1 MSLRG
6 TGCVNCD
13 VQNHSN
19 LTCQL
24 LPCLRL
30 KESLAEALAVRDEAR
45 GHVTFDAEGPADK
58 TLRVLE
64 NIMHGDEV
72 SRGTV

>member
-1 MSLRG
+1 M
-6 TGCVNCD
+6 
-13 VQNHSN
+13 
-19 LTCQL
+19 
-24 LPCLRL
+24 
-30 KESLAEALAVRDEAR
+30 RDEAR

-72 SRGTV
+72 IWDTV

>member
-1 MSLRG
+1 M
-6 TGCVNCD
+6 
-13 VQNHSN
+13 
-19 LTCQL
+19 
-24 LPCLRL
+24 
-30 KESLAEALAVRDEAR
+30 SLAEALAVRDEAR

-72 SRGTV
+72 GRDTV